1 MNTGNLRFHMWV
13 ISQYPDIDEFL
24 KCGKYTAYDVV
35 HLLAALYLND
45 VDTNTN
51 HGQMTAVIRYK
62 APYTVAGKEPFI
74 LSCLR
79 E

>member
-1 MNTGNLRFHMWV
+1 M
-13 ISQYPDIDEFL
+13 SQYPDIDDFL
-24 KCGKYTAYDVV
+24 KCGKDTAYDVV
-35 HLLAALYLND
+35 HILAALDLND

-62 APYTVAGKEPFI
+62 TPYIVAGKEPCI
-74 LSCLR
+74 LSCIR